1 MKVNSFQGREVT
13 GRGVARWHG
22 RFLLHGVA
30 GGRSIAARSGGSMP
44 GRRRARR
51 VPGLSGGPLVLR
63 RTVSPYLGGGL
74 PRMRAGRIWV
84 SPEKEV
90 GKAP

>member
-1 MKVNSFQGREVT
+1 MLTATLGVSP
-13 GRGVARWHG
+13 VAR
-22 RFLLHGVA
+22 
-30 GGRSIAARSGGSMP
+30 ARSGPRVSASR
-44 GRRRARR
+44 RRRAHR
-51 VPGLSGGPLVLR
+51 VPGPCGGPLVLR
-63 RTVSPYLGGGL
+63 RTVSPYLGGV